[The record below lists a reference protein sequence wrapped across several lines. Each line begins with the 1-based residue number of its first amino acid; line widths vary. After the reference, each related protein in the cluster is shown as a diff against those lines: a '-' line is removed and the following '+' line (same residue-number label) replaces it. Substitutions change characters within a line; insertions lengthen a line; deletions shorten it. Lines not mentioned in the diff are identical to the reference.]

1 MPDVRREL
9 WYKVEMVELPW
20 AALVA
25 LLAEG
30 LGQRLVVGLDHEMSF
45 LQHVSEVFYSLENSK
60 QSSVRHYILLWRT
73 HFLRKEC

>member
-1 MPDVRREL
+1 
-9 WYKVEMVELPW
+9 MVELPW

-60 QSSVRHYILLWRT
+60 QSSVRHYILL
-73 HFLRKEC
+73 